1 MLLVGIGIS
10 SLVANSVIL
19 YITFLF
25 AYFSNNYVFSI
36 NINNYGEAYI
46 ELIIIPVSLLLGIY
60 AVVNLFK
67 QIKPEKTKI

>member
-1 MLLVGIGIS
+1 VLLVGIGIS